1 MLWGGGE
8 STSRVFPGD
17 LKGFVRKQ
25 MLAIYPDLEDVA
37 ITHAW
42 GGTLAITGTRMPL
55 FQDLGQGVRAIGG
68 WSGSGIH
75 MATMG
80 GQIAADAIAGEV
92 GDWDLLARMP
102 VPQFPGGDWFRMPLL
117 RMAMFWYGL
126 QDRL

>member
-1 MLWGGGE
+1 MLE
-8 STSRVFPGD
+8 
-17 LKGFVRKQ
+17 
-25 MLAIYPDLEDVA
+25 IYPDLADVE
-37 ITHAW
+37 ITHVW

-55 FQDLGQGVRAIGG
+55 FQDLGDGIRAIGG
-68 WSGSGIH
+68 WSGSGVH

-80 GQIAADAIAGEV
+80 GRIAAQALASEV
-92 GDWDLLARMP
+92 SDWDLLARMP